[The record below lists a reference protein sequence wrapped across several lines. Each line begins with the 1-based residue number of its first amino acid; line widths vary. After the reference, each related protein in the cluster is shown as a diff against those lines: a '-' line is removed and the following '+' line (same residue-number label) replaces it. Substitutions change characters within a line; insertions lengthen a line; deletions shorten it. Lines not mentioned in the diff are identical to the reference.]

1 MADSKKQ
8 LFLEGVDY
16 DEVIAVGVDLFV
28 QPAQSNDSVAAII
41 PSQGKFF
48 VALI

>member
-8 LFLEGVDY
+8 LFLESVDY

-28 QPAQSNDSVAAII
+28 QPV
-41 PSQGKFF
+41 
-48 VALI
+48 